1 VANALEVVKSL
12 GENLHTSVSVKNV
25 FGDPISVGDKIV
37 IPVARFGYG
46 FGAGGGSKAGSSPN
60 QQPQQSGGGGGGGV
74 GAEPA
79 GVLEITPT
87 ETRFI
92 PFTDRKRMGAAVA
105 AGFLMGV
112 FFARRKKRNRH

>member
-1 VANALEVVKSL
+1 MADALEVVKSL

-25 FGDPISVGDKIV
+25 FGDPITVGDKIV

-46 FGAGGGSKAGSSPN
+46 FGASGGSKAGSAE
-60 QQPQQSGGGGGGGV
+60 QPQQSGGGGGGGV

-92 PFTDRKRMGAAVA
+92 PFTDRKRMGAAAA
-105 AGFLMGV
+105 AGFLMGA
-112 FFARRKKRNRH
+112 FFARRRKRNKH